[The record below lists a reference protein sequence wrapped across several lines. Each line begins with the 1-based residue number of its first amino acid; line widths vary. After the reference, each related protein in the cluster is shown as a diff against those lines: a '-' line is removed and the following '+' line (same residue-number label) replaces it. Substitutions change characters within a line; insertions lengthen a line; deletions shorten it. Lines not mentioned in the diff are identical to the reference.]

1 VAAQV
6 LVKLGADLNRVRQ
19 QVIQVLGGSAREEAG
34 ESEAGGRPEAAG
46 VGAGMGPEV
55 RIVGSPAQLAEILNR
70 LRSMDTRLAALE
82 RHLGLAAAE
91 PGPAAREEPA
101 PGSGPAA
108 PPGDEGPAAQAGPP
122 GG

>member
-1 VAAQV
+1 
-6 LVKLGADLNRVRQ
+6 
-19 QVIQVLGGSAREEAG
+19 
-34 ESEAGGRPEAAG
+34 
-46 VGAGMGPEV
+46 V